1 MSLVILLLTLALA
14 AANGANDVS
23 KGISTLFGS
32 GVANYR
38 RAVVWGTIWTAAGG
52 LAAAFASQKLVATFN
67 GASLLA
73 SGSGSEP
80 FILAVAAGAIG
91 WLVVAT
97 RTGLPVST
105 THSLIGALV
114 GAAILEGGMGGVL
127 WPAVMGKAAMPL
139 LLSPLLSIALMLALL
154 PLFGRVFQRANRYCV
169 CIEEQPS
176 VALLPNGTAA
186 LQSSMVLTAGK
197 ECAVGSTV
205 RVNAIDSAHWIS
217 SGATS
222 FFRGLND
229 TPKILALG
237 AAAVTGLALPVTA
250 MYGLV
255 AAAMAAGA
263 LIGGFRVTRTL
274 ARRVTPISAENGFA
288 SNLVTSALVGLGS
301 FFSLPVSTTHVSTGS
316 IFAIGLGRGSGQVCW
331 NTVGEILLAWLV
343 TLPASAVLAAL
354 ALWLL
359 R

>member
-301 FFSLPVSTTHVSTGS
+301 FFSLPVSTTHVSTG
-316 IFAIGLGRGSGQVCW
+316 AILGIGVAQGGKQICW
-331 NTVGEILLAWLV
+331 KSVGEILLAWLV
-343 TLPASAVLAAL
+343 TLPASAALAAL
-354 ALWLL
+354 TLRLL